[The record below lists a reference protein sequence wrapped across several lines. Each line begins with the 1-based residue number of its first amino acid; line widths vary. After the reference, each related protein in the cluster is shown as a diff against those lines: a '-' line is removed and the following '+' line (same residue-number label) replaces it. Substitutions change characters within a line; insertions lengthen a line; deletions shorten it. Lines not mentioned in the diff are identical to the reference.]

1 MQTKEYCTLKKT
13 NYEKQPYRYEGD
25 PLRICCMH
33 GFDMLPPPKL
43 EAARMLFSSH
53 RDRDF
58 SGYFWR
64 RYFRICCV
72 LLPSLPVYNNCA
84 TLTEDKKLSYRRETA
99 RLVMSVEI
107 CQLPRNSAETTCT
120 TSPEQ
125 IEVMQLKRYSK
136 AMCNKHVHSTMTR
149 WSRFRCPVG
158 VINKPTT
165 VELWISPVYRR
176 LAVAK
181 FSKSTM

>member
-1 MQTKEYCTLKKT
+1 MSFAGARNGDLPTVLALINVKFSTPITSLISQVSRLKWVSV
-13 NYEKQPYRYEGD
+13 PSG
-25 PLRICCMH
+25 
-33 GFDMLPPPKL
+33 KL
-43 EAARMLFSSH
+43 NR
-53 RDRDF
+53 
-58 SGYFWR
+58 
-64 RYFRICCV
+64 
-72 LLPSLPVYNNCA
+72 
-84 TLTEDKKLSYRRETA
+84 KLSYRRETA
-99 RLVMSVEI
+99 RCVMSVEI

-125 IEVMQLKRYSK
+125 IEVMQLKRHSK

>member
-1 MQTKEYCTLKKT
+1 MQTQEYCTLKKT

-43 EAARMLFSSH
+43 ESARMLFSSH

-99 RLVMSVEI
+99 RWVMSVEI
-107 CQLPRNSAETTCT
+107 CQLPRNSAET
-120 TSPEQ
+120 
-125 IEVMQLKRYSK
+125 ILVREVLNKSK
-136 AMCNKHVHSTMTR
+136 LCSWRVT
-149 WSRFRCPVG
+149 VG
-158 VINKPTT
+158 QCVINMCTQPWRD
-165 VELWISPVYRR
+165 E
-176 LAVAK
+176 VA
-181 FSKSTM
+181 FVVL

>member
-1 MQTKEYCTLKKT
+1 MQTQEYCTLKKT

-43 EAARMLFSSH
+43 ESARMSFSSH

-99 RLVMSVEI
+99 RWVMSVEI
-107 CQLPRNSAETTCT
+107 CQLPRNSAETILVR
-120 TSPEQ
+120 Q
-125 IEVMQLKRYSK
+125 VLNKSK
-136 AMCNKHVHSTMTR
+136 LCSWRVT
-149 WSRFRCPVG
+149 VG
-158 VINKPTT
+158 QCVINMCTQPWRD
-165 VELWISPVYRR
+165 E
-176 LAVAK
+176 VA
-181 FSKSTM
+181 FVVL